1 MSKNVLMGLIIIV
14 IIIVGFVIYSNSQ
27 KTKEVE
33 KVDEVKMPTE
43 TKSSPLIDGAY
54 SFSKGESEIKWE
66 GKKILIKDWV
76 DSGVITIASG
86 NAAVEKGMVTDGDL
100 VIDMT
105 SIKAM
110 KTGAN
115 SGEDKLSGHL
125 KSADFFDV
133 EKYPTSEFKITSV
146 LLDEN
151 NNYKVAG
158 DLTIK
163 ETTKN
168 IEFPV
173 IISMDSDKL
182 VIEGEIN
189 VNRADYNVRYGSQ
202 SFFNDLG
209 NNVIDDNFTL
219 KVKLVG
225 MK

>member
-14 IIIVGFVIYSNSQ
+14 IVVVGLVIYSNSQ

-33 KVDEVKMPTE
+33 KVGEVKMPTE
-43 TKSSPLIDGAY
+43 TKSSTLIDGNY
-54 SFSKGESEIKWE
+54 SFSKEESEVKWE

-76 DSGVITIASG
+76 DSGIITIASG
-86 NAAVEKGMVTDGDL
+86 NATVEKGMVTDGDL

-105 SIKAM
+105 SIEAM

-151 NNYKVAG
+151 KNYKVEG
-158 DLTIK
+158 ELTIK
-163 ETTKN
+163 ETTKI

-173 IISMDSDKL
+173 DIYMDSDKL
-182 VIEGEIN
+182 IIDGFIS
-189 VNRADYNVRYGSQ
+189 VNRADFNVRYGSQ

-219 KVKLVG
+219 KVRLVG